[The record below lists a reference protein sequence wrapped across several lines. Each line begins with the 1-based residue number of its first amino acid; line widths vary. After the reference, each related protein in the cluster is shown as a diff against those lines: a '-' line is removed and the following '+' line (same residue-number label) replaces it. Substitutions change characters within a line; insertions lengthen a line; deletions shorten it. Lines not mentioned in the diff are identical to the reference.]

1 MEKKFTDQ
9 EADEM
14 LRKDLFDDMCKWAVH
29 QEPVF
34 SLPSQLHYRNMEQL
48 RAIARMLRLRKFAS
62 LKKDA
67 LMQRLAAEMVKPENM
82 ERLLLL
88 PDKQQLVF
96 FLQLLDRITPS
107 LDRYRFALYD
117 DLEQIGIMQSF
128 YTEGQIIFAIPDEIR
143 TACSEVLKGDFA
155 AKRARVDLV
164 RDYALAAVNFYGA
177 IPVPAFIDL
186 FNQMENQPVD
196 LFETYDIFSG
206 HLVLNDGFFFSKTNI
221 ANDDLDHLSDE
232 GISGLIY
239 KANAH
244 PRYIPAKE
252 EFLKYV
258 NPDYFPETSQI
269 KALRKELRKR
279 LGDDEEGEFLLSAFH
294 SLCVYAFRTE
304 EMLELLDDSGVK
316 FHSIDDANK
325 LLRLMM
331 DVHNSTRLWVNNGNT
346 PDELFQEEKKYMRPL
361 PDKPFKINRNDYCP
375 CGSGKKFKNCC
386 GKDAIEL

>member
-1 MEKKFTDQ
+1 MEKKITDQ

-14 LRKDLFDDMCKWAVH
+14 INQDIYEDMCKCAVH
-29 QEPVF
+29 QVPVY
-34 SLPSQLHYRNMEQL
+34 SLPSLLHFRNMEQL
-48 RAIARMLRLRKFAS
+48 RAIAGMLHLRKFAS

-67 LMQRLAAEMVKPENM
+67 LKERLEAEMVKPENM

-88 PDKQQLVF
+88 PDKRQLDF
-96 FLQLLDRITPS
+96 FLQLLDGITPP
-107 LDRYRFALYD
+107 LDRYRFALYS
-117 DLEQIGIMQSF
+117 DLEQIGLVQSF
-128 YTEGQIIFAIPDEIR
+128 FSDGKIIFAIADEIR
-143 TACSEVLKGDFA
+143 AVCNDVLKNDFSI
-155 AKRARVDLV
+155 KRARTDLV
-164 RDYALAAVNFYGA
+164 REYALAAVNFYGA
-177 IPVPAFIDL
+177 IYVPAFIDL
-186 FNQMENQPVD
+186 FNQMENQPVN
-196 LFETYDIFSG
+196 LFETYDIFSD

-221 ANDDLDHLSDE
+221 ANDDLDQLSDE
-232 GISGLIY
+232 EISDLLY
-239 KANAH
+239 EANAH

-269 KALRKELRKR
+269 RALRKDLRKR
-279 LGDDEEGEFLLSAFH
+279 LGDDGEVEFLLSAFH
-294 SLCVYAFRTE
+294 SLCIYAFTTE

-316 FHSIDDANK
+316 FRNIDDANK

-361 PDKPFKINRNDYCP
+361 PDKPFKINRNDYCS